1 MVRFDA
7 YTATVRDADYRD
19 LCQIVDF
26 PGSNVIGGKGY
37 YGYAQRISF
46 RDAFGKELSCV
57 QYGGVNAATPM
68 VEFKGERTPAL
79 VDAVRGAFP
88 EHSCTRVD
96 SAYDL
101 DRPGA
106 WDDLLA
112 NVLAVKAAHKLKGE
126 KRGDWDDHPEDGRTM
141 YLGAP
146 TSPIRSRLY
155 EKGREPDYRHLCM
168 PDWVRLEIQVRPTK
182 DAKKL
187 YATLN
192 PEQVWGASRYT
203 RDLAA
208 RVLNRE
214 VDPFPAGTV
223 RQETSE
229 QKKRRSMA
237 AQYGAITLEWLRQT
251 GDIDTQFGRE
261 LIEMMKSNRMIGK

>member
-26 PGSNVIGGKGY
+26 SGAKVTGSKGH
-37 YGYAQRISF
+37 YGYSERISF
-46 RDAFGKELSCV
+46 RDACGAELACV
-57 QYGGVNAATPM
+57 QFGGTNAATPM
-68 VEFKGERTPAL
+68 VEFKGDRTPLL
-79 VDAVRGAFP
+79 VDAVRSAFP
-88 EHSCTRVD
+88 EHSCSRVD

-106 WDDLLA
+106 WDALLTD
-112 NVLAVKAAHKLKGE
+112 VLAVKADHKLKGE

-146 TSPIRSRLY
+146 TSPVRCRLY
-155 EKGREPDYRHLCM
+155 EKGRQPDYRALGM
-168 PDWVRLEIQVRPTK
+168 PNWVRLEVQVRPAK
-182 DAKKL
+182 AAKKR
-187 YATLN
+187 YATLDA
-192 PEQVWGASRYT
+192 EQVWGASRYT

-208 RVLNRE
+208 RVLQRE

-223 RQETSE
+223 HKESPTQ
-229 QKKRRSMA
+229 QKRRSMMR
-237 AQYGAITLEWLRQT
+237 QYGAIALDWLTEAGSIEELRRQYEEIMRT
-251 GDIDTQFGRE
+251 
-261 LIEMMKSNRMIGK
+261 NRLHK